1 MVFNSTYIVSCC
13 SCKLQIVVKSTM
25 VDVIVML
32 FVRMTAAQMQSNV
45 RARSVIPTLA
55 LIQMWYA
62 QVMTIVQRKAS
73 YY

>member
-1 MVFNSTYIVSCC
+1 
-13 SCKLQIVVKSTM
+13 M